1 MKKKRPTIRDVAKLA
16 GVAAITVSRV
26 INNSGYTSDETRD
39 RVERAIAELN
49 YIPNSLSQSL
59 RFQTTNTVALIVS
72 DITNPF
78 WTTITRGVEDV
89 CNDHDL
95 HVILCNTDEKEA
107 KLSKY
112 VNMLLQR
119 QTDGFI
125 LVPTSAASINN
136 VTTILQKHV
145 PLVILDRQLPQVD
158 VDIVRGD
165 SVEGAYQLTRYL
177 IELGH
182 QRIAMFSG
190 PIEISTSEQ
199 RIEGYKRALQE
210 ADIAIDDELITFS
223 GYTEAGGRKMA
234 LHMLGNVQPTPTA
247 LFAANNFIAVGILRA
262 LYQLELRVP
271 QDISVV
277 SFDDLPFD
285 TLPEPFLTVVAQ
297 APYELGMKA
306 AELLIG
312 RISGERTH
320 TEEITLPVEVIV
332 RKSCAPPKSQI

>member
-223 GYTEAGGRKMA
+223 GYTEAGGRKWRC
-234 LHMLGNVQPTPTA
+234 
-247 LFAANNFIAVGILRA
+247 I
-262 LYQLELRVP
+262 
-271 QDISVV
+271 
-277 SFDDLPFD
+277 
-285 TLPEPFLTVVAQ
+285 
-297 APYELGMKA
+297 
-306 AELLIG
+306 
-312 RISGERTH
+312 
-320 TEEITLPVEVIV
+320 
-332 RKSCAPPKSQI
+332 C

>member
-1 MKKKRPTIRDVAKLA
+1 
-16 GVAAITVSRV
+16 
-26 INNSGYTSDETRD
+26 
-39 RVERAIAELN
+39 
-49 YIPNSLSQSL
+49 
-59 RFQTTNTVALIVS
+59 
-72 DITNPF
+72 
-78 WTTITRGVEDV
+78 
-89 CNDHDL
+89 
-95 HVILCNTDEKEA
+95 
-107 KLSKY
+107 
-112 VNMLLQR
+112 
-119 QTDGFI
+119 
-125 LVPTSAASINN
+125 
-136 VTTILQKHV
+136 
-145 PLVILDRQLPQVD
+145 
-158 VDIVRGD
+158 
-165 SVEGAYQLTRYL
+165 
-177 IELGH
+177 
-182 QRIAMFSG
+182 
-190 PIEISTSEQ
+190 
-199 RIEGYKRALQE
+199 
-210 ADIAIDDELITFS
+210 
-223 GYTEAGGRKMA
+223 MA